1 MESIGHNAIKP
12 LKPTMADQLSREL
25 SLECFERQILKCNDI
40 AELQN
45 IAIRQKAQMHSMQKV
60 YESLLRDTYPYATAA
75 QQQKSN
81 PHLPFKKLQRFL
93 NKRVISL
100 FKAATAV

>member
-1 MESIGHNAIKP
+1 MDRYSLAKAFQVNA
-12 LKPTMADQLSREL
+12 
-25 SLECFERQILKCNDI
+25 FERQVLACNDI

-45 IAIRQKAQMHSMQKV
+45 LCIKLNATIYSQQQI

-81 PHLPFKKLQRFL
+81 PDLPFKKLQRFL